1 MTGRDRTP
9 TGSERRAEFV
19 RYESPTPHRRGAHT
33 GIFGL
38 ANGLRA
44 DGLLSPDDLAWLNAA
59 NARGDA
65 AYPDPATVDPSVF
78 DKRVHPIASCWF
90 RTSATGLLRE
100 IPGYLDLL
108 DRYGVPWVRRTS
120 DAPGRVIY
128 SDAFQVVVVPAPS
141 G

>member
-1 MTGRDRTP
+1 MTRADRA
-9 TGSERRAEFV
+9 GAGAERPAQFV
-19 RYESPTPHRRGAHT
+19 RYESPTPNRRGAHT
-33 GIFGL
+33 GVFGL

-65 AYPDPATVDPSVF
+65 AYPDPATVDPTVF

-90 RTSATGLLRE
+90 RTSATAVLQE
-100 IPGYLDLL
+100 IPDYLDLL

-128 SDAFQVVVVPAPS
+128 SDAFQVVVVPASS